1 MASTKGLPVEIFQQ
15 IYGYLGPK
23 DFNAARR
30 TCRAW
35 MEASLDRS
43 LLAVMLER
51 GGWTGEDTSKG
62 WQMLSCQLARECAL
76 APGRAG
82 VETEAVFT
90 KSSEVDFSGL
100 RDSQVGGS
108 SSELIFTTSTCSR
121 FLCVAQE
128 ALIRIYQLDA
138 GRPVYMA
145 SVECPGRVLAMTMGP
160 YGGSSRYAIAAILEG
175 RVGMVRKLAE
185 EVFGHGPQEEE
196 QERTQFNTIDI
207 VSNSERISITG
218 ANNSALYEHNLVN
231 QTWNLVEDDST
242 IYSHLGSED
251 DPPRSVALCPQ
262 GQCVVFGCS
271 EGLDVQWIDSPS
283 GQSLHRWV
291 PSTAPNDHVYVR
303 PRRRPAH
310 DSSNIL
316 RILSSP
322 AHHAN
327 RPWLKRRL
335 FPNAHWH
342 GSSKYEIAS
351 RQPNPTGYY
360 DYDYDYYNRIPL
372 DDNGSHVLFVDQIS
386 NRLVLGTDEL
396 VRKIE
401 FVPPTNGE
409 APPKLYRAAADMSQG
424 ARIVAVYDDTIML
437 YSVPRRVCRFSPTE
451 DQPDGS
457 LQHDTNHWLNWWDE
471 PRANGETGAVHHQEG
486 PTWPLSLRGTR
497 ITTLANVCEISV
509 QTSPCLVISAVTD
522 AGKCKVW
529 KFSEDEGGIGG
540 GEDGRVSKGAR

>member
-121 FLCVAQE
+121 FLCVAQG

-175 RVGMVRKLAE
+175 R
-185 EVFGHGPQEEE
+185 
-196 QERTQFNTIDI
+196 
-207 VSNSERISITG
+207 
-218 ANNSALYEHNLVN
+218 
-231 QTWNLVEDDST
+231 TWNLVEDDST

-497 ITTLANVCEISV
+497 ITTLANICEISV